1 MTEGSTS
8 CSAIG
13 PDVTAFFI
21 SAMDA
26 VLRSG
31 RQDDGVEVNGY
42 RVNLLG
48 IPARN
53 QGGPSEAALTTAPPS
68 GVCGTEASP

>member
-1 MTEGSTS
+1 MAEGSTS
-8 CSAIG
+8 YLAIG

-31 RQDDGVEVNGY
+31 LQDDGVEVNGY
-42 RVNLLG
+42 RVSLRG

-53 QGGPSEAALTTAPPS
+53 QGGPLKPR
-68 GVCGTEASP
+68 